1 MNTKQSMPERLLHLI
16 IGPTYKGR
24 HEMMLLPYQRTLY
37 DIDLNETDKELLQD
51 IKKDRE
57 KE

>member
-1 MNTKQSMPERLLHLI
+1 MPERLLHLI